1 MADGKP
7 GALHWLIY
15 AGLATL
21 TVALVLLGV
30 NLIRHRG

>member
-1 MADGKP
+1 MGDGKP
-7 GALHWLIY
+7 GALHRIIY

-30 NLIRHRG
+30 SLIRHRG